1 MNWLLNWTDILLDGP
16 PTPAGQ
22 RLIQRLILLAF
33 AGCVAWLAVRR
44 LRSYRLKERYTLLF
58 LFMGLPI
65 LLLAVWPRGIGILG
79 EILHIQY
86 TTVAMLIAAALGIL
100 MVLEF
105 LTIVSLQDR
114 KIAAL
119 AQIVGILMEKHGM
132 SGHSAAPGPGST
144 PPLDPDPATQDV
156 TGKTTFDP
164 GPQNRE

>member
-1 MNWLLNWTDILLDGP
+1 MTWQSSLLDIVLDGQTAP
-16 PTPAGQ
+16 PGQ

-58 LFMGLPI
+58 LLMGLPI
-65 LLLAVWPRGIGILG
+65 LLLAAWPRGIGILG

-86 TTVAMLIAAALGIL
+86 TTVAMLIAAALGVL

-119 AQIVGILMEKHGM
+119 AQIVGILMERHGM
-132 SGHSAAPGPGST
+132 SGHDAAPGLGSP
-144 PPLDPDPATQDV
+144 PPLDPGQTAPGV
-156 TGKTTFDP
+156 TGKATSDS
-164 GPQNRE
+164 GLQHRA